1 MFNREEKK
9 ALNTSFFR
17 LFNERM
23 SRHKSL
29 GGGGSRWEA
38 YRTGVRGIFFRML
51 TFPEVGLAI
60 DLQFK
65 DEEIRA
71 LFYDQFEEFKAML
84 NSTMGCEMEYVRD
97 QMLESGVMVSR
108 IWVQLPNAYF
118 FDKAQWPAIIDF
130 YEEKFV
136 ALDEFWEMAGDVI
149 KALAR

>member
-1 MFNREEKK
+1 MFKREEKK
-9 ALNTSFFR
+9 VLNTAFFK

-29 GGGGSRWEA
+29 GGGGARWEA

-51 TFPEVGLAI
+51 TFPEIGLAI

-71 LFYDQFEEFKAML
+71 LFFDQFEEFKSML
-84 NSTMGCEMEYVRD
+84 NTTMDCEMEYVRE

-118 FDKAQWPAIIDF
+118 FDKAQWPTIIDF

-136 ALDEFWEMAGDVI
+136 ALDAFWEIAGDVI

>member
-9 ALNTSFFR
+9 TLNTSFFK

-29 GGGGSRWEA
+29 GGGGTRWEA

-71 LFYDQFEEFKAML
+71 LFYDQFEEFKTML

-130 YEEKFV
+130 YEEKLV

>member
-9 ALNTSFFR
+9 ALNTSFFK

-29 GGGGSRWEA
+29 GGGGTRWEA
-38 YRTGVRGIFFRML
+38 YRTGVRGIFFRIL
-51 TFPEVGLAI
+51 TFPEIGLAI